1 MDQDFV
7 KQGSNSSFTYA
18 GITQL
23 AFTVVMPNLYRGKEV
38 QNQASDDQR
47 KNYKTLIKR
56 VKRISHV
63 KSAGAESVRS
73 G

>member
-7 KQGSNSSFTYA
+7 KEGPNSSLIYA
-18 GITQL
+18 SITQL
-23 AFTVVMPNLYRGKEV
+23 AFTAVMPNLYRGKEV
-38 QNQASDDQR
+38 QNQAYVDQR

-56 VKRISHV
+56 VKRISHM
-63 KSAGAESVRS
+63 KSAEAESVRS